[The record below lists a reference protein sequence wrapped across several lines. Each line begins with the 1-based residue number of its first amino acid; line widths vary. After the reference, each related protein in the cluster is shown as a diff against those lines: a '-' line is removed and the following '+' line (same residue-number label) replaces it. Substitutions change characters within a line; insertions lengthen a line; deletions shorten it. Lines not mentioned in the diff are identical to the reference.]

1 MKFIG
6 SIVLACL
13 FALAACNNQI
23 THDDKLFELL
33 DSTATGIN
41 FVNQLRYDEK
51 FNVYTYRNFYN
62 GGGVSIG
69 DINNDGL
76 VDIYLTAN
84 MSPNKLY
91 LNKGDFQFED
101 ITEQAG
107 VGGKMGWSTGV
118 TMADVN
124 GDGWLDIY
132 VCNSGDIE
140 GDKKENELFINNG
153 DGTFSEQGAKYHL
166 NDPGYGTHASFFD
179 YDKDGDLDVYLLN
192 NSYQAIGSFNLER
205 NERGVRDSLGGDK
218 LMRFNGEYFEDVS
231 EQAGIYGSIIG
242 FGLGV
247 TVGDVN
253 RDGWDDIYISNDF
266 FERDYLYYNN
276 GDGTFREALTS
287 SINSIS
293 GASMGADMADIN
305 NDGYA
310 DIFVT
315 EMLPGEYK
323 RLKSVTTF
331 ENYDKYQYNVKHGYY
346 HQFTRNTLQLNNE
359 NNTFSE
365 IGRLSG
371 VEASDWSWGALIF
384 DMDNDGFKDLYVAN
398 GIYQDLTD
406 QDYLNYVSNEEVARS
421 IITNDKIDY
430 KKLIDIIPSNPISN
444 KAYKNVGDL
453 RFEDV
458 TEVFGLDLV
467 SFSNGSAYGDLDNDG
482 DLDLVVNNVNMPSFV
497 YRNKLMQKKNHPHY
511 LRFDLHGDMGNTL
524 AIGTQITVTQKD
536 KTIYIEQ
543 QPTRGFQSSMDN
555 RPLIGLPDSTAVNVK
570 IIWPSQKITIL
581 EKIAVDTTMVLV
593 EKEGKYSSQI
603 KNDIGLDN
611 HLFKAGTLPIAH
623 KENAFID
630 FNQDRLKYHMTSTEG
645 PKVALGDVN
654 NDGFEDFY
662 VGGSKGFSGQ
672 LVYGS
677 KNGTYRIDSLSF
689 TKEAG
694 SEDSGSV
701 FFDADN
707 DGDLDLYVCTGGS
720 EFSSSSSLLMD
731 KLYINN
737 AGRFSLSN
745 QTLPLPS
752 RFTATSTVVPIDF
765 DLDGDLD
772 LFVGERFIPFQYGF
786 PASGYLLK
794 NDGKG
799 NFSFDEQ
806 SSVPFKDIGMITSA
820 IAIDVDN
827 DQDADLVVV
836 GEYMGVRIFSNNN
849 SKFKEI
855 QTDVSNLKGWW
866 NTIEAVDI
874 DNDGDQDFIVGNH
887 GLNSRFK
894 ASKERPLFLVVDDFD
909 KNGFSD
915 PILSWSDGKGN
926 LFPYA
931 LRHNLADQL
940 KFILKKYPD
949 YKTFKDASL
958 KDILGDSLFQNATK
972 LEVNMLNSIIIINEG
987 NGKFTYHSLPLM
999 AQLSPIYSIKAYDF
1013 DKDGDQDIVLGGN
1026 LFAAKPEVGRYDA
1039 SYGIYLENG
1048 GNGGLKTF
1056 IGNRGFLAEG
1066 EIRDMFVVGNKL
1078 IVARNNNTFL
1088 QFEF

>member
-1 MKFIG
+1 MRYFGLLIW
-6 SIVLACL
+6 LCL
-13 FALAACNNQI
+13 FVLSACDKQMGKEN
-23 THDDKLFELL
+23 KLFELL
-33 DSTATGIN
+33 DSSSTGIN
-41 FVNQLRYDEK
+41 FKNQLRYDEK

-76 VDIYLTAN
+76 VDIYFTAN
-84 MSPNKLY
+84 MTSNKLY
-91 LNKGDFQFED
+91 LNKGNFQFED
-101 ITEQAG
+101 ITDKAG

-140 GDKKENELFINNG
+140 GDKKENELFINNKN
-153 DGTFSEQGAKYHL
+153 GTFSELGKQYRL

-218 LMRFNGEYFEDVS
+218 LLRYNGEYFEDVS

-253 RDGWDDIYISNDF
+253 RDGWEDIYISNDF

-276 GDGTFREALTS
+276 QDGTFTEALTS
-287 SINSIS
+287 SVNSIS

-315 EMLPGEYK
+315 EMLPGEYS

-331 ENYDKYQYNVKHGYY
+331 ENFDKYQYNVKHGYF

-384 DMDNDGFKDLYVAN
+384 DMDNDGNKDLYIAN

-406 QDYLNYVSNEEVARS
+406 QDYLNYVSNEEVAKS

-444 KAYKNVGDL
+444 KAYRNMGDL
-453 RFEDV
+453 KFEDV
-458 TEVFGLDLV
+458 TEVHGLDLV
-467 SFSNGSAYGDLDNDG
+467 SFSNGAAYGDLDNDG

-497 YRNKLMQKKNHPHY
+497 YRNNAMQRKNHPHY
-511 LRFDLHGDMGNTL
+511 LRFDLRGEKANTF
-524 AIGTQITVTQKD
+524 AIGAQIMVTQKE

-555 RPLIGLPDSTAVNVK
+555 RPLVGLPDSVKVDIK
-570 IIWPSQKITIL
+570 IIWPSQKVTLL
-581 EKIAVDTTMVLV
+581 EKVNMDTTLTLF
-593 EKEGKYSSQI
+593 EKDGKIQDQTGTNKRHQNKI
-603 KNDIGLDN
+603 
-611 HLFKAGTLPIAH
+611 FKASDLSITH
-623 KENAFID
+623 KENAFVD
-630 FNQDRLKYHMTSTEG
+630 FNQDRLRYHMTSTEG
-645 PKVALGDVN
+645 PKVTVGDVN
-654 NDGFEDFY
+654 NDGINDFY

-677 KNGTYRIDSLSF
+677 KNGSFKVDSTF
-689 TKEAG
+689 FAGQAG

-701 FFDADN
+701 FFDADG

-720 EFSSSSSLLMD
+720 EFSSSSSLLLD
-731 KLYINN
+731 KLYFNTN
-737 AGRFSLSN
+737 GKFSLSN
-745 QTLPLPS
+745 QSLPLPS
-752 RFTATSTVVPIDF
+752 KFVATSVAVPIDY

-772 LFVGERFIPFQYGF
+772 LFVGERFIPFQYGM
-786 PASGYLLK
+786 PASGYLLD
-794 NDGKG
+794 NNGAG
-799 NFSFDEQ
+799 IFSLSEKHA
-806 SSVPFKDIGMITSA
+806 SIFKDLGMITDA
-820 IAIDVDN
+820 LAVDIDN
-827 DQDADLVVV
+827 DKDDDLVIV
-836 GEYMGVRIFSNNN
+836 GEYMGIRLFINNN
-849 SKFKEI
+849 AVFEELNTS
-855 QTDVSNLKGWW
+855 VSSLLGWW
-866 NTIEAVDI
+866 GTIETVDI
-874 DNDGDQDFIVGNH
+874 DNDGDQDFVVGNH

-894 ASKERPLFLVVDDFD
+894 ASKEKPLYLVVDDFD

-915 PILSWSDGKGN
+915 PILSWADGKGN

-940 KFILKKYPD
+940 KFVLKRYPD
-949 YKTFKDASL
+949 YKTFKDATL
-958 KDILGDSLFQNATK
+958 KEILGDSLYQAANK
-972 LEVNMLNSIIIINEG
+972 LEVNALSSIVVINEG
-987 NGKFTYHSLPLM
+987 NNRFSYKTLPIA
-999 AQLSPIYSIKAYDF
+999 AQLSPIFSVKSHDF
-1013 DKDGDQDIVLGGN
+1013 DGDGDFDLVLGGN

-1039 SYGIYLENG
+1039 SYGIYLEN
-1048 GNGGLKTF
+1048 NGRGELKSYAD
-1056 IGNRGFLAEG
+1056 NKGFLVEG
-1066 EIRDMFVVGNKL
+1066 EIRDMVVIGRKL

-1088 QFEF
+1088 QFDF